1 MPAIMQRC
9 GAPCGSVV
17 PRLAEK
23 SAGKS
28 PATLDLLFA
37 GQAATGL
44 LIPDGSDRVIQ
55 RLAQLRDT
63 VVHGCEQGLIRTPA
77 WGRGRF
83 WLSGTVRATAEPHR
97 SRPGWIA
104 NAFDAPVTVGDR
116 ERGQKAAAAIL
127 EHRLGVSS
135 FETARVPSRRVV
147 VSPVAADD
155 SGAAARALD
164 RCLAR
169 HDASSIALILAAN
182 SVGRHWSR
190 LLDRARRAGVAILA
204 EPGDPWT
211 MLDGCTDLYA
221 SPASRWALLAR
232 LAGLAVHDGGTADD
246 TPAWITAALVTG
258 VRYADPFRRET
269 IGLEAALDIAVDW
282 HRHGR
287 GVVGI
292 SACVGMSVWKR
303 RRMRQFLSTGNTVP
317 AFSRLAATRSN
328 GAVAAW
334 ASRVPPGLAEEL
346 RADGR
351 ALVRVEDGFI
361 RSRGLGSN
369 FLPPCSV
376 VLDWSGQYVDPSA
389 PSDLERLLAETEFPP
404 ALLDR
409 AQRLIARL
417 IDEGVTK
424 YGSISAAPPARR
436 GTAGQRVLLV
446 PGQVADD
453 LSVRLAGCGMD
464 NAALLTA
471 VRAAEP
477 NAFIVYKPHPDVIA
491 GHRPGVIDFAT
502 ARFADE
508 IVNAGNMHDL
518 VSSVDAV
525 HTITSLAGFEALLRG
540 REVVTYG
547 QPFYAGWGL
556 TTDRNPVLRR
566 QRRLSVEALVAAALL
581 LFPHYVDPVTGMPC
595 PAEVVL
601 DRMADPAVWR
611 PGLLTRLRVAQGRV
625 KAALARRRGP
635 LEPQRQAP

>member
-1 MPAIMQRC
+1 MQRY

-17 PRLAEK
+17 PRQADK

-28 PATLDLLFA
+28 RNSPGTFDVLFA
-37 GQAATGL
+37 GQASPGL
-44 LIPDGSDRVIQ
+44 LIADGSDRVIQ
-55 RLAQLRDT
+55 RLARRRDT
-63 VVHGCEQGLIRTPA
+63 VVHGCAQGLIRTPN
-77 WGRGRF
+77 WVRGRS
-83 WLSGTVRATAEPHR
+83 WLSGTVRATTDSHR
-97 SRPGWIA
+97 IRPGWIA
-104 NAFDAPVTVGDR
+104 EAFDAPVIGSDH
-116 ERGQKAAAAIL
+116 ERGQRAAAAIL
-127 EHRLGVSS
+127 EHRLSVSS
-135 FETARVPSRRVV
+135 FEAARVPSRRVV
-147 VSPVAADD
+147 VSPAAADD
-155 SGAAARALD
+155 PAAAARALAT
-164 RCLAR
+164 CLAR
-169 HDASSIALILAAN
+169 HDGSCVALVVAADSI
-182 SVGRHWSR
+182 GRHWSH
-190 LLDRARRAGVAILA
+190 LLDRARQQGVAVLP
-204 EPGDPWT
+204 EPGDPWP
-211 MLDGCTDLYA
+211 MLDGCTDLYGA
-221 SPASRWALLAR
+221 PASRWALLAR

-246 TPAWITAALVTG
+246 TPAWLTAALVTG

-269 IGLEAALDIAVDW
+269 IGVEAALDIAVDW

-287 GVVGI
+287 SVVGI

-317 AFSRLAATRSN
+317 AFSRLAATRSS

-334 ASRVPPGLAEEL
+334 ASRVPPGLADEL
-346 RADGR
+346 SVRGR

-389 PSDLERLLAETEFPP
+389 PSDLERLLAETEFSP

-409 AQRLIARL
+409 ARRFIGRL

-424 YGSISAAPPARR
+424 YASISAAPSVRR
-436 GTAGQRVLLV
+436 GAAGQRVVLV

-464 NAALLTA
+464 NAALLSA
-471 VRAAEP
+471 ARAAEP
-477 NAFIVYKPHPDVIA
+477 DAFIVYKPHPDVIA
-491 GHRPGVIDFAT
+491 GHRPGVIDAAT
-502 ARFADE
+502 ARFADD

-540 REVVTYG
+540 RQVVTYG

-556 TTDRNPVLRR
+556 TTDRNPVARR
-566 QRRLSVEALVAAALL
+566 QRLLSVEALVAAALL
-581 LFPHYVDPVTGMPC
+581 LYPRYVDPVTGMPC

-611 PGLLTRLRVAQGRV
+611 PGLLMRLRMAQGRV

>member
-1 MPAIMQRC
+1 MQRC
-9 GAPCGSVV
+9 GAPGGSVV
-17 PRLAEK
+17 PRLADN

-28 PATLDLLFA
+28 PGTLDVLFA
-37 GQAATGL
+37 AQASAGL
-44 LIPDGSDRVIQ
+44 LIPNGSDRIIQ
-55 RLAQLRDT
+55 RLARRRDT
-63 VVHGCEQGLIRTPA
+63 IVYGCEQGLIRTPA
-77 WGRGRF
+77 WGRGHS

-104 NAFDAPVTVGDR
+104 DAFDAPVTAIDG
-116 ERGQKAAAAIL
+116 ERGQRAAAAVL
-127 EHRLGVSS
+127 EHRLGVSW
-135 FETARVPSRRVV
+135 FETARLPSRRVV
-147 VSPVAADD
+147 VSPVVAHDPAAV
-155 SGAAARALD
+155 ARVLAT
-164 RCLAR
+164 CLAR
-169 HDASSIALILAAN
+169 HDASSVVLLLASD
-182 SVGRHWSR
+182 SVGRHWFR
-190 LLDRARRAGVAILA
+190 LLDQAQRAGVAVLA
-204 EPGDPWT
+204 EPGDPWPI
-211 MLDGCTDLYA
+211 LDGCTDLYGA
-221 SPASRWALLAR
+221 PASRWALLAR
-232 LAGLAVHDGGTADD
+232 LAGAKVHDGGMADD
-246 TPAWITAALVTG
+246 TPAWMTAALVTG

-269 IGLEAALDIAVDW
+269 IGVEAALDIAVDW

-287 GVVGI
+287 GIVGI

-317 AFSRLAATRSN
+317 AFSLLAAKRSD

-334 ASRVPPGLAEEL
+334 ASRVPPGLTEAL
-346 RADGR
+346 SARGR

-404 ALLDR
+404 ALLAR
-409 AQRLIARL
+409 ARRLIARL

-436 GTAGQRVLLV
+436 GTAGQRVVLV

-477 NAFIVYKPHPDVIA
+477 DAFIVYKPHPDVIA
-491 GHRPGVIDFAT
+491 GHRPGVIDLAT
-502 ARFADE
+502 AKFADE
-508 IVNAGNMHDL
+508 IVNVGNMHDL
-518 VSSVDAV
+518 VSSVDSV

-566 QRRLSVEALVAAALL
+566 QRRLSLEALVAAALL

-635 LEPQRQAP
+635 VEPQQQAR

>member
-566 QRRLSVEALVAAALL
+566 QRRLSVEAL
-581 LFPHYVDPVTGMPC
+581 
-595 PAEVVL
+595 
-601 DRMADPAVWR
+601 
-611 PGLLTRLRVAQGRV
+611 
-625 KAALARRRGP
+625 
-635 LEPQRQAP
+635 

>member
-1 MPAIMQRC
+1 MQRY

-17 PRLAEK
+17 PRLADG
-23 SAGKS
+23 STGKS
-28 PATLDLLFA
+28 LGTLDVLFA
-37 GQAATGL
+37 GEASAGL
-44 LIPDGSDRVIQ
+44 LVPDGSDRVIQ
-55 RLAQLRDT
+55 RLARRRDT

-77 WGRGRF
+77 WGRGRP

-97 SRPGWIA
+97 SRLGWIA
-104 NAFDAPVTVGDR
+104 DAFDAPVSAGDC
-116 ERGQKAAAAIL
+116 ERGQRAAAAIL
-127 EHRLGVSS
+127 EHRLGVAS
-135 FETARVPSRRVV
+135 FEAARVPPRRVV
-147 VSPVAADD
+147 VSPAAADD
-155 SGAAARALD
+155 PAAAARALATG
-164 RCLAR
+164 LAR
-169 HDASSIALILAAN
+169 HDGSCVALLLPADF
-182 SVGRHWSR
+182 VGRHWSR
-190 LLDRARRAGVAILA
+190 LLDRARKAGVAVML
-204 EPGDPWT
+204 EPGDPWP
-211 MLDGCTDLYA
+211 MLDGCTDLYGD
-221 SPASRWALLAR
+221 PASRWALLAR
-232 LAGLAVHDGGTADD
+232 LAGLTVHDGGTADD
-246 TPAWITAALVTG
+246 TPAWMTAALVTG
-258 VRYADPFRRET
+258 VRYADPFRHEA
-269 IGLEAALDIAVDW
+269 IDLEAALDIAVDW

-303 RRMRQFLSTGNTVP
+303 RRMRQFLSTGRIVP
-317 AFSRLAATRSN
+317 AFSRLAAKRSN

-346 RADGR
+346 SARGR
-351 ALVRVEDGFI
+351 PLVRVEDGFI

-389 PSDLERLLAETEFPP
+389 PSDLEHLLAETEFSP

-409 AQRLIARL
+409 AGRLITRL

-424 YGSISAAPPARR
+424 YGSISAAPPVRR
-436 GTAGQRVLLV
+436 GTPGQRVVLV

-471 VRAAEP
+471 VRTAEP
-477 NAFIVYKPHPDVIA
+477 DAFIVYKPHPDVIA
-491 GHRPGVIDFAT
+491 GHRPGVIDGAT
-502 ARFADE
+502 AKFADE

-556 TTDRNPVLRR
+556 TTDRNPVPRR

-581 LFPHYVDPVTGMPC
+581 LYPRYVDPVTGMPC

-611 PGLLTRLRVAQGRV
+611 PGLLTRLRVAQGRI
-625 KAALARRRGP
+625 KAALARRRDS